1 MASEKGGLGREVL
14 RSQALL
20 ILGLLLSDYVRTC
33 IMDNGVEYRGTVAI
47 TMGGLPCQ
55 RWNLRFPNDHK

>member
-1 MASEKGGLGREVL
+1 MAAEKGGLGRGL
-14 RSQALL
+14 LGSQALL
-20 ILGLLLSDYVRTC
+20 ILGLLLPVYVRTC

-55 RWNLRFPNDHK
+55 RWSHRFPNDHK